1 MPAQPTS
8 PPAAASAPASSA
20 LSARLR
26 GTQSLVHIFG
36 YCWSRPSLLLI
47 ELAWR
52 WLYGAPALLLIYYE
66 SSRLLASV
74 PLAATG
80 IYDFSLQDTD
90 RATVVL
96 ANVWEALTPPLFP
109 LLSWL
114 APLLGL
120 GWAVASGFGRSYVL
134 RRYDP
139 ALPFRPLAMVALQV
153 LRVVALGASF
163 VVWYQAIEWSANA
176 TLAVGE
182 PNLVLYF
189 ALVICI
195 SLGIFTFW
203 ALVSWVFSVAPLIA
217 LLENT
222 SALGCLGRSLRL
234 GPLTSKL
241 VEVNL
246 VLGIVKLAL
255 VVLAM
260 VFSAT
265 PLPFASVMVGTPLYL
280 WWAAVTLVYF
290 AASDFFQLAR
300 LVAFIRFWRIYNEAI

>member
-1 MPAQPTS
+1 MQPQ
-8 PPAAASAPASSA
+8 PHPAAAEPIPDRTPAP
-20 LSARLR
+20 RLR

-36 YCWSRPSLLLI
+36 DCWSRPSLLLL

-52 WLYGAPALLLIYYE
+52 WLYGAPALLLMCYE
-66 SSRLLASV
+66 GVRLLASV

-80 IYDFSLQDTD
+80 VSDFSLQDSD
-90 RATVVL
+90 HATVII
-96 ANVWEALTPPLFP
+96 ANVWEILTPPLFH
-109 LLSWL
+109 LLWWL

-120 GWAVASGFGRSYVL
+120 GWALASGVGRSLVL
-134 RRYDP
+134 RRYDS
-139 ALPFRPLAMVALQV
+139 ALPFRPVALTALQV
-153 LRVVALGASF
+153 LRVAALGGGF
-163 VVWYQAIEWSANA
+163 VGWFRAIQWSANTA
-176 TLAVGE
+176 LAAGE

-203 ALVSWVFSVAPLIA
+203 ALASWVFSVAPLIA
-217 LLENT
+217 LLEGKGAGA
-222 SALGCLGRSLRL
+222 SLLRSLRL
-234 GPLTSKL
+234 GPLTGKL

-265 PLPFASVMVGTPLYL
+265 PLPFSSVMVGTPLYL
-280 WWAAVTLVYF
+280 WWAGVTLVYF

-300 LVAFIRFWRIYNEAI
+300 LVAFIRFWRIYNQAG

>member
-1 MPAQPTS
+1 MPAQPS
-8 PPAAASAPASSA
+8 SLLAAKTPIPSG

-47 ELAWR
+47 ELTWR
-52 WLYGAPALLLIYYE
+52 WLYGAPALLLMYYE
-66 SSRLLASV
+66 GAKLLASI

-80 IYDFSLQDTD
+80 VYDFSLQDTD
-90 RATVVL
+90 HATVII
-96 ANVWEALTPPLFP
+96 ANVWEALTPPLFH

-120 GWAVASGFGRSYVL
+120 GWALASGVGRSFVL

-139 ALPFRPLAMVALQV
+139 ALSFRPLALSALQA
-153 LRVVALGASF
+153 LRVVALGGSF
-163 VVWYQAIEWSANA
+163 VGWFKAIEWSANT
-176 TLAVGE
+176 TLAGAE

-217 LLENT
+217 LLERKR
-222 SALGCLGRSLRL
+222 ALACLGRSLRL
-234 GPLTSKL
+234 GPLTHKL

-265 PLPFASVMVGTPLYL
+265 PLPFASVLIGTPLYL
-280 WWAAVTLVYF
+280 WWAAVSLAYF

-300 LVAFIRFWRIYNEAI
+300 LIAFIRFWRIYNEAT

>member
-1 MPAQPTS
+1 MPVEPSSLLTAKAPVLS
-8 PPAAASAPASSA
+8 GPPSQ
-20 LSARLR
+20 LR

-47 ELAWR
+47 ELTWR
-52 WLYGAPALLLIYYE
+52 WLYGTPALLLMYYE
-66 SSRLLASV
+66 GQKLLASV
-74 PLAATG
+74 PLASTG
-80 IYDFSLQDTD
+80 VYDFSLQDTD
-90 RATVVL
+90 RATVAI
-96 ANVWEALTPPLFP
+96 ANLWEMLTPPLFH
-109 LLSWL
+109 LLWWL

-120 GWAVASGFGRSYVL
+120 GWALASGIGRSFVL

-139 ALPFRPLAMVALQV
+139 SLSFRPLTLSALQT
-153 LRVVALGASF
+153 LRILALGGSF
-163 VVWYQAIEWSANA
+163 VGWFKAIQWSANTA
-176 TLAVGE
+176 LSEGE

-195 SLGIFTFW
+195 SLGVFTFW

-217 LLENT
+217 LLEHT
-222 SALGCLGRSLRL
+222 STLACLGRSLRL
-234 GPLTSKL
+234 GPLRSKL

-265 PLPFASVMVGTPLYL
+265 PLPFTQVMAGTPLYL
-280 WWAAVTLVYF
+280 WWVAVTLVYF

-300 LVAFIRFWRIYNEAI
+300 LIAFIRFWRIYNEAA

>member
-1 MPAQPTS
+1 
-8 PPAAASAPASSA
+8 
-20 LSARLR
+20 
-26 GTQSLVHIFG
+26 
-36 YCWSRPSLLLI
+36 LI

-52 WLYGAPALLLIYYE
+52 WLYGAPALLLMYYE
-66 SSRLLASV
+66 GAKLLASV

-90 RATVVL
+90 RATVAV
-96 ANVWEALTPPLFP
+96 ANLWETLTPPLFH
-109 LLSWL
+109 LLWWL

-120 GWAVASGFGRSYVL
+120 GWALASGVGRSFVL
-134 RRYDP
+134 RRYDA
-139 ALPFRPLAMVALQV
+139 ALPFRPLTLSALQT
-153 LRVVALGASF
+153 LRVAALGGSF
-163 VVWYQAIEWSANA
+163 VGWFRAIQWSANT
-176 TLAVGE
+176 TLGNGE

-195 SLGIFTFW
+195 SLGIFIFW

-222 SALGCLGRSLRL
+222 STLACLGRSLRL

-265 PLPFASVMVGTPLYL
+265 PLPFTSVMAGTSLYL

-290 AASDFFQLAR
+290 AASDFFQLGR
-300 LVAFIRFWRIYNEAI
+300 LVAFIRFWRIYNDPA

>member
-1 MPAQPTS
+1 MPIQPS
-8 PPAAASAPASSA
+8 SLPAAVAPVRSG
-20 LSARLR
+20 LPMPLR
-26 GTQSLVHIFG
+26 GTQSLVRIFG
-36 YCWSRPSLLLI
+36 YCWSRPSLLLL

-52 WLYGAPALLLIYYE
+52 WLYGAPALLLVYYE
-66 SSRLLASV
+66 GARLLGSV

-80 IYDFSLQDTD
+80 VYDFSLQDTD
-90 RATVVL
+90 RATIII
-96 ANVWEALTPPLFP
+96 ANVWEALTPPLFH
-109 LLSWL
+109 LLWWL

-120 GWAVASGFGRSYVL
+120 GWALASGLGRSVVL

-139 ALPFRPLAMVALQV
+139 ALSFRPLTLSALQI
-153 LRVVALGASF
+153 LRVAALGGSF
-163 VVWYQAIEWSANA
+163 VGWFKAIQWSANA
-176 TLAVGE
+176 ALAGAE

-189 ALVICI
+189 ALAICI

-217 LLENT
+217 LLENK
-222 SALGCLGRSLRL
+222 SILACLTRSPRL
-234 GPLTSKL
+234 GPLSSKL

-280 WWAAVTLVYF
+280 WWGGVTLVYF

-300 LVAFIRFWRIYNEAI
+300 LVAFIRFWQIYNEAT

>member
-1 MPAQPTS
+1 MPAQSDS
-8 PPAAASAPASSA
+8 PPVESPAQSAS
-20 LSARLR
+20 SARLR
-26 GTQSLVHIFG
+26 GTQSLVQIFG

-47 ELAWR
+47 ELTWR
-52 WLYGAPALLLIYYE
+52 WLYGAPALLLLYYE
-66 SSRLLASV
+66 GAKLLASV

-80 IYDFSLQDTD
+80 VYDFSLQDAD
-90 RATVVL
+90 RATVII
-96 ANVWEALTPPLFP
+96 ANVWEILTPPLFH
-109 LLSWL
+109 LLWWL

-120 GWAVASGFGRSYVL
+120 GWALASGVGRSFVL

-139 ALPFRPLAMVALQV
+139 ALPFRPLTLSALQT
-153 LRVVALGASF
+153 LRVVALGGSF
-163 VVWYQAIEWSANA
+163 VAWFRAIQWSANN
-176 TLAVGE
+176 TLYGEE

-195 SLGIFTFW
+195 SLGVFTFW
-203 ALVSWVFSVAPLIA
+203 AVVSWVFSVAPLIA
-217 LLENT
+217 LLENK
-222 SALGCLGRSLRL
+222 SATACLARSLRL

-265 PLPFASVMVGTPLYL
+265 PLPFTSVMVGTPLYL
-280 WWAAVTLVYF
+280 WWAAVTLLYF

-300 LVAFIRFWRIYNEAI
+300 LVAFIRFWRIYNEAA

>member
-1 MPAQPTS
+1 MPIQPS
-8 PPAAASAPASSA
+8 SLPAAAAPVPSG
-20 LSARLR
+20 LTARLR
-26 GTQSLVHIFG
+26 GTQSLVRIFG
-36 YCWSRPSLLLI
+36 YCWSRPSLLLL

-52 WLYGAPALLLIYYE
+52 WLYGAPALLLMYYE
-66 SSRLLASV
+66 GAKLFGSIQ
-74 PLAATG
+74 LAATG
-80 IYDFSLQDTD
+80 VYDFSLQDTD
-90 RATVVL
+90 RATVII
-96 ANVWEALTPPLFP
+96 ANVWEVLTPPLFH
-109 LLSWL
+109 LLWWL

-120 GWAVASGFGRSYVL
+120 GWALASGVGRSFVL

-139 ALPFRPLAMVALQV
+139 ALPFRPLTLSALQI
-153 LRVVALGASF
+153 LRVAALGGSF
-163 VVWYQAIEWSANA
+163 VGWFTAIQWSANT
-176 TLAVGE
+176 TLAGAE

-195 SLGIFTFW
+195 SLGIFVFW

-217 LLENT
+217 LLENKST
-222 SALGCLGRSLRL
+222 LACLTRSVRL

-265 PLPFASVMVGTPLYL
+265 PLPFASVMAGTSLYL
-280 WWAAVTLVYF
+280 WWGAVTLVYF

-300 LVAFIRFWRIYNEAI
+300 LVAFIRFWRIYNEAA

>member
-1 MPAQPTS
+1 MQAQPS
-8 PPAAASAPASSA
+8 SVLAEKAPIPSA

-47 ELAWR
+47 ELSWR
-52 WLYGAPALLLIYYE
+52 WLYGAPALLLMYYE
-66 SSRLLASV
+66 GAKLLASV
-74 PLAATG
+74 PLASTG

-90 RATVVL
+90 RATVAI
-96 ANVWEALTPPLFP
+96 ANVWEMLIPPLFH
-109 LLSWL
+109 LLWWL

-120 GWAVASGFGRSYVL
+120 GWALASGFGRSFVL
-134 RRYDP
+134 RRYDSS
-139 ALPFRPLAMVALQV
+139 LPFRPFALSALQA
-153 LRVVALGASF
+153 LRVVAMGASLVGWF
-163 VVWYQAIEWSANA
+163 EAIQWSANTA
-176 TLAVGE
+176 LGEGE

-203 ALVSWVFSVAPLIA
+203 ALVSWIFSVAPLIA
-217 LLENT
+217 LLEDK
-222 SALGCLGRSLRL
+222 SVLACLVSGLRL

-265 PLPFASVMVGTPLYL
+265 PLPFTSVMAGTPLYL
-280 WWAAVTLVYF
+280 WWAAVTLLYF

-300 LVAFIRFWRIYNEAI
+300 LVAFIRFWRIYNEPA

>member
-1 MPAQPTS
+1 MPAEPS
-8 PPAAASAPASSA
+8 SLLAAKAPIPSG
-20 LSARLR
+20 LSQRLR
-26 GTQSLVHIFG
+26 GTQSLVQIFG
-36 YCWSRPSLLLI
+36 HCWSRPSLLLI

-52 WLYGAPALLLIYYE
+52 WLYGAPALLLMYYE
-66 SSRLLASV
+66 GAKLLASV

-80 IYDFSLQDTD
+80 VYDFSLQDTD
-90 RATVVL
+90 HATVII
-96 ANVWEALTPPLFP
+96 ANVWETLTPPLFH
-109 LLSWL
+109 LLWWL
-114 APLLGL
+114 APVLGL
-120 GWAVASGFGRSYVL
+120 GWALASGVGRSFVL
-134 RRYDP
+134 RRYDS
-139 ALPFRPLAMVALQV
+139 ALPFRPLTLSALQT

-163 VVWYQAIEWSANA
+163 VGWLNAIEWSANT
-176 TLAVGE
+176 TLAGAE

-195 SLGIFTFW
+195 SLGVFTFW

-217 LLENT
+217 LLENKST
-222 SALGCLGRSLRL
+222 LASLGRSLRL

-265 PLPFASVMVGTPLYL
+265 PLPFSSVMVGTPLYL
-280 WWAAVTLVYF
+280 WWAAVTLAYF

-300 LVAFIRFWRIYNEAI
+300 LVAFIRFWRIYNEGA